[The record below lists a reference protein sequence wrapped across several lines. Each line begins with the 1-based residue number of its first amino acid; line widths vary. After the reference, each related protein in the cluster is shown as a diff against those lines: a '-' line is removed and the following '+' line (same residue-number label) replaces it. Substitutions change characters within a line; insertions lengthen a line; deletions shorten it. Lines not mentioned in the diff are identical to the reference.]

1 MGVEV
6 QFHVDGADEWK
17 DAAHAI
23 LERVRAA
30 TDGAVDD
37 GLALI
42 QQGAQQNLTYFT
54 HPAGTPTPSAPGDP
68 PALISGA
75 LRRSIK
81 TRRTKD
87 GPNVFEGHVGPT
99 IIYGRIQELGGR
111 LGHNPRHGM
120 WRRPAFLPPR
130 PYLRPAAFNAAPK
143 IRKLLVKAWSS
154 AIRG

>member
-1 MGVEV
+1 MAVEAHVEGVEEWGAA
-6 QFHVDGADEWK
+6 VDAM
-17 DAAHAI
+17 I
-23 LERVRAA
+23 ERVRSA

-42 QQGAQQNLTYFT
+42 QKAAQANLTHFT
-54 HPAGTPTPSAPGDP
+54 HPPGTPTPSAPGDP

-75 LRRSIK
+75 LRRSIRV
-81 TRRTKD
+81 RRTKN
-87 GPNVFEGHVGPT
+87 GPDVYEGRVGPT
-99 IIYGRIQELGGR
+99 IVYGRIQELGGQ

-120 WRRPAFLPPR
+120 WRRPGFLPPR

-143 IRKLLVKAWSS
+143 VRDLLVKAWAR

>member
-1 MGVEV
+1 MAADMD
-6 QFHVDGADEWK
+6 VDGVDEWSAAL
-17 DAAHAI
+17 DAM
-23 LERVRAA
+23 LERVGKA
-30 TDGAVDD
+30 TDVTVDA

-42 QQGAQQNLTYFT
+42 QRGAQQNLTYFT
-54 HPAGTPTPSAPGDP
+54 HPRGTPTPSAPGDP

-81 TRRTKD
+81 ARRTRK
-87 GPNVFEGHVGPT
+87 GPDVFEGRVGPT

-111 LGHNPRHGM
+111 LGRNPRHAM
-120 WRRPAFLPPR
+120 WRSPGSLPPR

-143 IRKLLVKAWSS
+143 IRKLFVEAWTR